1 MKTSSA
7 IALGLAILAVGSL
20 DACGSNKPSGQLVLG
35 LKDGPPTSSDNRTI
49 SKLEIDV
56 TKIVLTT
63 EGDNNHQDLAT
74 ADAGTADAGTAEE
87 QDVVAFNAGTGAP
100 LTIDLLRVTTFS
112 QLVAN
117 VVIPAGTYGG
127 AEVTITGARV
137 FFADAPTVAVVLGLE
152 GDGHSKAQFHFKFK
166 PAAVVAVGSTSMAV
180 IDFVPVV
187 TKDGTGYRLTHDGN
201 DESGEHGNGGEI
213 EVSGTVVSFDAV
225 KNLLTLSGAP
235 GAIDVS
241 AAEIKLH
248 GKPATKAD
256 IAVGLRAEAEGSFD
270 PKTSLLVAKRLDLH

>member
-7 IALGLAILAVGSL
+7 IALGLAILAIGSL

-35 LKDGPPTSSDNRTI
+35 LKDGPPVSSDNRTI

-56 TKIVLTT
+56 TKIDLTT
-63 EGDNNHQDLAT
+63 DGDHQHQST
-74 ADAGTADAGTAEE
+74 ADAGVAEE
-87 QDVVAFNAGTGAP
+87 LDVVAFNAGTGAP

-117 VVIPAGTYGG
+117 VTIPAGTYGG
-127 AEVTITGARV
+127 AEVAVSGARV
-137 FFADAPTVAVVLGLE
+137 FFADAPTVAVPLALE
-152 GDGHSKAQFHFKFK
+152 GDGHSKAEFDFKFK

-187 TKDGTGYRLTHDGN
+187 TKDASGYRLTHDGN

-213 EVSGTVVSFDAV
+213 EVSGTVVSFDAA

-241 AAEIKLH
+241 AADFKLK

-256 IAVGLRAEAEGSFD
+256 IAVGLKAEAEGSFD
-270 PKTSLLVAKRLDLH
+270 PKTSLLVAKHVDLH

>member
-1 MKTSSA
+1 MH
-7 IALGLAILAVGSL
+7 
-20 DACGSNKPSGQLVLG
+20 ACGSNKPSGQLVLG

-56 TKIVLTT
+56 TKIELTPD
-63 EGDNNHQDLAT
+63 GDDNHQDLSA
-74 ADAGTADAGTAEE
+74 ADAGTADAGGTGEE
-87 QDVVAFNAGTGAP
+87 RDVVAFNAGTGAP

-117 VVIPAGTYGG
+117 ITIPAGTYGG
-127 AEVTITGARV
+127 AEVTVTGARV
-137 FFADAPTVAVVLGLE
+137 FFADAPTVAVVLGLD
-152 GDGHSKAQFHFKFK
+152 GDGHSKAEFHFKFK

-187 TKDGTGYRLTHDGN
+187 TKDGTGYRLKHDGN
-201 DESGEHGNGGEI
+201 DESGEHGDGAEI
-213 EVSGTVVSFDAV
+213 EVSGTVVSFDAA

-241 AAEIKLH
+241 TAEIKQK

-270 PKTSLLVAKRLDLH
+270 PKTSLLVAKHLDLH